1 MSKEYHSSLVEAI
14 GSSFYYYSHHK
25 ELNLTSASVEDFERF
40 TSGWLDKYQGNWGVH
55 NNSTPMTYNT
65 FKPCVDQLVYRVMD
79 ATEKEIER
87 RVSERFN
94 EYIVKLENKGG

>member
-1 MSKEYHSSLVEAI
+1 MSKEYHNSLVEVV
-14 GSSFYYYSHHK
+14 GSSFYYYTHHK
-25 ELNLTSASVEDFERF
+25 EFDLSTAKAEDFKRLS
-40 TSGWLDKYQGNWGVH
+40 SGWLNEYQGNWEI
-55 NNSTPMTYNT
+55 YNASAPIVYNI
-65 FKPCVDQLVYRVMD
+65 FKPCVDQLVYSIMD